1 MTEKLVTLFF
11 GVDCAWRQRPKSTKI
26 YDTFCLVPGIYLPL
40 LWEPSFCSRS
50 PISLGYT
57 RGHFCALV
65 PPEPTSLAAA
75 MAAAVYSAGTGA
87 MAASFGASSTLTQSS
102 TDVKS
107 TYLPL
112 TTYVQDHYLNY
123 SVLDIYT
130 LPRC

>member
-1 MTEKLVTLFF
+1 MLI
-11 GVDCAWRQRPKSTKI
+11 S
-26 YDTFCLVPGIYLPL
+26 GIYLPL

-65 PPEPTSLAAA
+65 PPEPTSLAATA
-75 MAAAVYSAGTGA
+75 MAAAVYSGTGA
-87 MAASFGASSTLTQSS
+87 AMANASFGATSTLTQSS

-112 TTYVQDHYLNY
+112 TTCVPDH
-123 SVLDIYT
+123 S
-130 LPRC
+130 LPDNSFQYPAL

>member
-1 MTEKLVTLFF
+1 MREN
-11 GVDCAWRQRPKSTKI
+11 
-26 YDTFCLVPGIYLPL
+26 TFHHFHCTFNLISGIYLPL

-75 MAAAVYSAGTGA
+75 MAAAVYSGTGA
-87 MAASFGASSTLTQSS
+87 MAASFGASSTLQSS

-112 TTYVQDHYLNY
+112 TTCVQYHCLNY
-123 SVLDIYT
+123 SVSELSYIII
-130 LPRC
+130 